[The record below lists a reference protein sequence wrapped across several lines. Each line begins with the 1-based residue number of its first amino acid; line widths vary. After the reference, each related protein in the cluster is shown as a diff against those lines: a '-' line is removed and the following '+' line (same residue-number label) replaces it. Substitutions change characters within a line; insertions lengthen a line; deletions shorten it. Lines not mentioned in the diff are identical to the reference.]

1 MTWLALPW
9 FVLVTSGSATRM
21 SAVVG
26 AELIGLALL
35 GIPGGAVLRRLGAWR
50 TMLLSDAIRAPL
62 MLAIPLLHWAGI
74 DSFVPILALAFLL
87 GALAGPYFAAQK
99 VIVPE
104 LLGEDE
110 ALVGRANAL
119 FQGATR
125 ITMLLGPV
133 LGGILIATVSAPWA
147 LVADAATYVVSAVI
161 LLTLVP
167 RPAPLPR
174 TDEDV
179 GARRGLRFLGREPLL
194 RLWIPLFA
202 LGDTA
207 WTAFFVSVPVLVVT
221 RFDADPRVAGWLLAS
236 FGVGAVAGNAVAYKF
251 LLERVGG
258 LKLVGTCILGQALP
272 LWLLTIEPSAWLAAG
287 ALGLSGLANGLVN
300 PSIHSLH
307 DPARAAAAA
316 AERDDGQ
323 RDDLRARPAARRLR
337 RRPGARRLRPAA
349 GARRV
354 RRRPDG
360 RDDPCRRLELRRAT
374 PREHHRGALDGERVS
389 VLRARGLGALLAS
402 QVVSSL
408 GSQMTFLALPWF
420 VLATTGSPTRMS
432 IVLAAEL
439 APVAV
444 LGIPSG
450 VVIAR
455 WGARRTMLVADLAR
469 VPVIASIPLLH
480 ELGLLSFP
488 LLLVLVALVGVFIAP
503 YFASQALILPELVG
517 DDEQVVAQANAL
529 VEGARRATSLL
540 GPAAAGILIATF
552 SAPVVLYVDAATFLL
567 SFALLLLFVPHRPP
581 LAAERRRQGDARGDP
596 LRAAGSDASRAQ
608 RHCPLRERLRA
619 DARRRSHGARLRG
632 VLQLAGRRRVL
643 RGVRHRCRARQPRR
657 REARR
662 ALRAAAPRSD
672 GVRRAHPAGLRA
684 RVRAPRPRD
693 RPRARALLVLRASRE
708 RTAGGRDHDA
718 LAGGDPREGHD
729 RGHHGGDA
737 RRARRD
743 ADRGSAPRE
752 LGRAARLPAR
762 RLSASSSP

>member
-21 SAVVG
+21 TAVVG

-74 DSFVPILALAFLL
+74 DSFVPILVLAFLL

-125 ITMLLGPV
+125 LTMLLGPV

-147 LVADAATYVVSAVI
+147 LVADAGTYVVSAVI

-272 LWLLTIEPSAWLAAG
+272 LWLLTIDPTAWLAAA

-300 PSIHSLH
+300 PSIHSLLT
-307 DPARAAAAA
+307 
-316 AERDDGQ
+316 
-323 RDDLRARPAARRLR
+323 LRVP
-337 RRPGARRLRPAA
+337 PQLRPSVMTVNVMIFGLAQPLGVFGVGPVLDAFGPQPVLVTFAA
-349 GARRV
+349 VQTVAMTLVAVSSFVV
-354 RRRPDG
+354 RRR
-360 RDDPCRRLELRRAT
+360 EST
-374 PREHHRGALDGERVS
+374 
-389 VLRARGLGALLAS
+389 
-402 QVVSSL
+402 
-408 GSQMTFLALPWF
+408 
-420 VLATTGSPTRMS
+420 
-432 IVLAAEL
+432 
-439 APVAV
+439 
-444 LGIPSG
+444 
-450 VVIAR
+450 
-455 WGARRTMLVADLAR
+455 
-469 VPVIASIPLLH
+469 
-480 ELGLLSFP
+480 
-488 LLLVLVALVGVFIAP
+488 
-503 YFASQALILPELVG
+503 
-517 DDEQVVAQANAL
+517 
-529 VEGARRATSLL
+529 
-540 GPAAAGILIATF
+540 
-552 SAPVVLYVDAATFLL
+552 
-567 SFALLLLFVPHRPP
+567 
-581 LAAERRRQGDARGDP
+581 
-596 LRAAGSDASRAQ
+596 
-608 RHCPLRERLRA
+608 
-619 DARRRSHGARLRG
+619 
-632 VLQLAGRRRVL
+632 
-643 RGVRHRCRARQPRR
+643 
-657 REARR
+657 
-662 ALRAAAPRSD
+662 AAAP
-672 GVRRAHPAGLRA
+672 VT
-684 RVRAPRPRD
+684 V
-693 RPRARALLVLRASRE
+693 
-708 RTAGGRDHDA
+708 
-718 LAGGDPREGHD
+718 
-729 RGHHGGDA
+729 
-737 RRARRD
+737 
-743 ADRGSAPRE
+743 SA
-752 LGRAARLPAR
+752 
-762 RLSASSSP
+762 